1 MQGAAWFDTRV
12 ALYVAIVHERSST
25 DEGVVA
31 QPAEIPRLRGEGCTP
46 QPLEAFLLRLGP
58 LGDGVARIAGRAAS
72 LAKLHPEAQQTTWCC
87 ASFGIRTCCRIS
99 CRGGVAEHACLVVV
113 LQAAHAHGDCARR
126 KGVAGSHWGQR

>member
-31 QPAEIPRLRGEGCTP
+31 QPAEIPLRGEGCTP
-46 QPLEAFLLRLGP
+46 RPLEAFLLRLGP
-58 LGDGVARIAGRAAS
+58 LGDGVGRVAGRAAS
-72 LAKLHPEAQQTTWCC
+72 LAKLHPEAQQTTRCG
-87 ASFGIRTCCRIS
+87 ASFAIRTCCRIS
-99 CRGGVAEHACLVVV
+99 CRGRVAEHADVVVV
-113 LQAAHAHGDCARR
+113 LQAAHANGDCAPR